1 MSANRVLIAGAGP
14 VGLTLALDLAWRGVG
29 SCILDPLLDVHP
41 HPRAI
46 SIGVRSMEHFRR
58 LGLDRKVIDAG
69 VPRARALDVIYLTRM
84 CGREIFRFPIPSID
98 ALARDG
104 DALAAET
111 PEIAASPYYKTWTA
125 QAPLE
130 RLLRRE
136 VAAAPLI
143 TTRYGWRLDSFA
155 ETDDGVTAE
164 IVDTASGRRE
174 VVATPYLIGCDGASS
189 TVRSRLG
196 IAMSGRGT
204 LGDAV
209 GLYFRAPDLAER
221 LGPRPGVMYWILAP
235 GCGGVIYTIDGGD
248 EWVFNRYFAP
258 DETGTAGDPVALIR
272 RALGA
277 PIDIEVLSAQ
287 SWSPRQLVA
296 DRYGTRRVFL
306 AGDACHLFVPTGG
319 FGMNTGIGDAVD
331 LAWKIAARL
340 AGWSGAN
347 LLASYEAER
356 RPIGLYN
363 TREAAD
369 NYDKSGALFAVPAA
383 LEAAG
388 AAGAAARASV
398 AALLPPKI
406 KHFAPIGVHLGYR
419 YENSPIIVPDGT
431 PPPAM
436 ESANYTPTARPGH
449 RAPHAWIGPGQS
461 TLDLYGRGFTLLRLG
476 ESKAD
481 VGGLAAAAQRA
492 HLPFAIVDLE
502 AAAVTDL
509 YEAKLVLVRPDGHVA
524 WRGDAP
530 PLDRE
535 ALIDRVRG
543 ASPPPSGTVI
553 R

>member
-14 VGLTLALDLAWRGVG
+14 VGLTLALDLASRGVA
-29 SCILDPLLDVHP
+29 SCIVDPLLDVHP

-58 LGLDRKVIDAG
+58 LGLDQKVIDAG
-69 VPRARALDVIYLTRM
+69 VPRARALDVIYVTRM

-98 ALARDG
+98 ALERDG
-104 DALAAET
+104 ETLAAQT

-136 VAAAPLI
+136 VAAAP
-143 TTRYGWRLDSFA
+143 TVMTRYGWRLDSFA
-155 ETDDGVTAE
+155 EKDDRVTAQ
-164 IVDTASGRRE
+164 IVHAATGRRE
-174 VVATPYLIGCDGASS
+174 AVDASYLIGCDGAGS
-189 TVRSRLG
+189 TVRSRLD

-209 GLYFRAPDLAER
+209 GLYFRAPGLAER
-221 LGPRPGVMYWILAP
+221 LGPRPGVMYWILAS

-248 EWVFNRYFAP
+248 EWVFNRYLAP
-258 DETGTAGDPVALIR
+258 GEAGTQDDPVALIQ
-272 RALGA
+272 RAVGA
-277 PIDIEVLSAQ
+277 PLDIELLSAQ
-287 SWSPRQLVA
+287 SWLPRQLVA
-296 DRYGTRRVFL
+296 DRYGTCRCFL

-340 AGWSGAN
+340 AGWGGAN

-356 RPIGLYN
+356 RPVGLYN
-363 TREAAD
+363 TCEAAD
-369 NYDKSGALFAVPAA
+369 NYDKSGALFMVPAA
-383 LEAAG
+383 LEAEG
-388 AAGAAARASV
+388 AAGDAARASI

-431 PPPAM
+431 APPPM
-436 ESANYTPTARPGH
+436 ETASYTPTTRPGH
-449 RAPHAWIGPGQS
+449 RAPHAWIAPGRS
-461 TLDLYGRGFTLLRLG
+461 TLDLYGRGFVLLRFG
-476 ESKAD
+476 ATKDD
-481 VGGLAAAAQRA
+481 VGGLAAAARCA
-492 HLPFAIVDLE
+492 RVPFEIVDLD
-502 AAAVTDL
+502 AAAATDL
-509 YEAKLVLVRPDGHVA
+509 YETKLVLVRPDGHVA

-530 PLDRE
+530 PMDAE
-535 ALIDRVRG
+535 GLIERVRG
-543 ASPPPSGTVI
+543 A
-553 R
+553 